1 MDFIACIFIGG
12 NRWIVKIL
20 WKIQK
25 IHQFLQNSE
34 IRSDRTRV
42 AVLKA
47 IENGA

>member
-1 MDFIACIFIGG
+1 M
-12 NRWIVKIL
+12 VKIL

-25 IHQFLQNSE
+25 IHQFLLENLE
-34 IRSDRTRV
+34 IRSDRIRV